1 MEVLPLDSKVA
12 LIVGNHAG
20 VREMVCVI
28 LESRRCVVQRADG
41 ALDALAFA
49 ESGMSFDL
57 VVLVVVQPDTSTSG
71 VTLID
76 LLLKRQPDL
85 KVLLITGRADG
96 SELPAFAG
104 MPNVRLL
111 EKPFDP
117 TELIDS
123 AEGLFED
130 GHRVR
135 MAAGPRH

>member
-1 MEVLPLDSKVA
+1 MEALPLDSKVA
-12 LIVGNHAG
+12 LIIGNHAG
-20 VREMVCVI
+20 VREMVCGI

-41 ALDALAFA
+41 ALDPLAFA

-57 VVLVVVQPDTSTSG
+57 VVLVVVQPGTS

-135 MAAGPRH
+135 MAASPRH

>member
-1 MEVLPLDSKVA
+1 MEALPLDSKVA

-49 ESGMSFDL
+49 ESGISFDL
-57 VVLVVVQPDTSTSG
+57 VVLVVVQPDTS

>member
-1 MEVLPLDSKVA
+1 
-12 LIVGNHAG
+12 
-20 VREMVCVI
+20 MVCVI

-49 ESGMSFDL
+49 ESGISFDL
-57 VVLVVVQPDTSTSG
+57 VVLVVVQPDTS

-135 MAAGPRH
+135 MAASPRH